1 MDKYLEDFLV
11 YISSVNSGSENTMD
25 NYQRDIRKFMDF
37 LASEG
42 VSDLR
47 QADRYV
53 VMGYVNKLRTQT
65 INGKQLSSRSVAR
78 NISSLR
84 SFYRYLSEMN
94 IVETNPFVSIKISTP
109 KNKLPDYL
117 FEDEIDTLMS
127 CFDLNDDLGY
137 RNRAI
142 FETMYGCGLRV
153 SEVVNLKISDID
165 FGNQVLRIIGKGS
178 KARIV
183 PFYQIINDLLKHYL
197 KEIRPKYVGTE
208 HEYVFVNRNGKKLTT
223 RGVEY
228 LLDRVVIENGLTFKI
243 HPHTLRHSFA
253 THLLDAGVDLRIVQ
267 ELLGHSNLST
277 TQIYTHITTEHL
289 KEVYDK
295 AFNDEKSID

>member
-1 MDKYLEDFLV
+1 MDQYLEDFLV
-11 YISSVNSGSENTMD
+11 YIESVNSGSEHTVNS
-25 NYQRDIRKFMDF
+25 YRRDVQKFLDF
-37 LASEG
+37 MEAEG
-42 VSDLR
+42 VNDLD
-47 QADRYV
+47 AVDRYV
-53 VMGYVNKLRTQT
+53 VMGYVNKLRTQVV
-65 INGKQLSSRSVAR
+65 NGKNLSSRTVAR

-84 SFYRYLSEMN
+84 SFYRYLNDMG
-94 IVETNPFVSIKISTP
+94 VTQTNPFTAIKITTP

-127 CFDLNDDLGY
+127 CFDLKDDLGY

-153 SEVVNLKISDID
+153 SEVVNLKLTDID
-165 FGNQVLRIIGKGS
+165 YSNQVLNIVGKGS

-183 PFYQIINDLLKHYL
+183 PFYQIINDLLKHYIN
-197 KEIRPKYVGTE
+197 EIRPKYVLEE
-208 HEYVFVNRNGKKLTT
+208 HGYVFVNRNGKKLTN

-228 LLDRVVIENGLTFKI
+228 LLDKVVIDNGLPFKL

-289 KEVYDK
+289 KEVYEK
-295 AFNDEKSID
+295 AFDS

>member
-25 NYQRDIRKFMDF
+25 NYQRDIRKFMVF

-127 CFDLNDDLGY
+127 CFDLNDDFGY
-137 RNRAI
+137 RNRTL

-153 SEVVNLKISDID
+153 SEAVNLKISDID

-197 KEIRPKYVGTE
+197 KEIRPKYVIEE
-208 HEYVFVNRNGKKLTT
+208 HEYVFVNRNGRKLTT

-228 LLDRVVIENGLTFKI
+228 LLDRVVVENGLTFKI

-295 AFNDEKSID
+295 AFNTD

>member
-37 LASEG
+37 LTSEG

-197 KEIRPKYVGTE
+197 KEIRPKYVGAE
-208 HEYVFVNRNGKKLTT
+208 HEYVFVNRNGRKLTT

-228 LLDRVVIENGLTFKI
+228 LLDRVVVENGLTFKI

-295 AFNDEKSID
+295 AFNTD

>member
-25 NYQRDIRKFMDF
+25 NYQRDIRKFMAF

-65 INGKQLSSRSVAR
+65 VNGKQLSSRSVAR

-127 CFDLNDDLGY
+127 CFDLNDDFGY

-197 KEIRPKYVGTE
+197 KEIRPKYVGAE
-208 HEYVFVNRNGKKLTT
+208 HEYVFVNRNGRKLTT

-228 LLDRVVIENGLTFKI
+228 LLDRVVVENGLTFKI

-295 AFNDEKSID
+295 AFNTD